1 MSIHSLMFVVSVSC
15 ILLMAVDL
23 HAQPPEA
30 ETIKITNPK
39 LSSINM
45 GLDSSKYWLDKMKAG
60 DQQRGAALLADL
72 EKLATRFNR
81 IPKSDDAQYQ
91 YIVNRFAALATA
103 IQEKSGQSAGQ
114 SKQPPT
120 KEVSNDNHGK
130 PHRNLF
136 TVNRQLDG
144 IEEALKT
151 FNGTSQNA
159 IKRLKAQL
167 GNANQML
174 QAIPESEHPE
184 YLAAKNRFDSLAQQA
199 SKFIPQWNSTEDP
212 AEYLAEMRKKY
223 LKTLALPRA
232 QRLMAN
238 RELTDQDVQ
247 TFLGGIAA
255 FKTGLEQDLP
265 QIKAAATTTGTAS
278 DLVAWVDREANTFI
292 QEESEKLQAKLDR
305 LIETTL
311 KDAEHLAGLDP
322 EKNKFTFVTES
333 VRNNNE
339 DKFARAFRTMENA
352 VSIEEAMNLPGRWSS
367 KKSELEKYIAAYR
380 KKAAQAT
387 TVEHLPNDIKDQ
399 ELAKI
404 AAQTLAAKKYGVGEI
419 ERLIVNSKKVPRD
432 RIQTRYFNRAL
443 ETIVREWEEFQVCT
457 VEKEGDKYIVYFNTL
472 KKFSRGP
479 DTTPIGEW
487 ILSVRFKSGEIS
499 QAKLK

>member
-1 MSIHSLMFVVSVSC
+1 MSIHSLMLVVSVSC
-15 ILLMAVDL
+15 VLLMAVDL
-23 HAQPPEA
+23 HAQQPESKP
-30 ETIKITNPK
+30 IKITNPK

-81 IPKSDDAQYQ
+81 VPKSDDAQYQ
-91 YIVNRFAALATA
+91 YIVNRFAELATE
-103 IQEKSGQSAGQ
+103 IRKKSGQAAGQ
-114 SKQPPT
+114 SKRPVA
-120 KEVSNDNHGK
+120 EAASNDGHGQ
-130 PHRNLF
+130 PHPNLF

-144 IEEALKT
+144 IQETLRLL
-151 FNGTSQNA
+151 NGSSENS
-159 IKRLKAQL
+159 IKQLKAQL
-167 GNANQML
+167 DNAKQML
-174 QAIPESEHPE
+174 QAIPESEHPD
-184 YLAAKNRFDSLAQQA
+184 YLAAKRRLDSLALQA

-212 AEYLAEMRKKY
+212 AKFLADMREKY

-238 RELTDQDVQ
+238 RELTDVDVQ

-265 QIKAAATTTGTAS
+265 QIKAAATSTGTAS
-278 DLVAWVDREANTFI
+278 DLVAWVDTEANTFI

-311 KDAEHLAGLDP
+311 KDAENLAGLDP
-322 EKNKFTFVTES
+322 EKNKFMFVTES

-339 DKFARAFRTMENA
+339 EKFARAFRTMENA

-367 KKSELEKYIAAYR
+367 KKSELEQHIAAYR

-387 TVEHLPNDIKDQ
+387 TVERLPKDIHDR
-399 ELAKI
+399 ELAEI
-404 AAQTLAAKKYGVGEI
+404 AAQTLAVEKYGVGKI

-443 ETIVREWEEFQVCT
+443 ETTVRKWEEFQVCT
-457 VEKEGDKYIVYFNTL
+457 VEKEGGKFVVYFNTL

-499 QAKLK
+499 QDKLK